1 MSTKMVEWTLV
12 REHVLKMI
20 SLINKLDM
28 LGAQLVGET
37 KVDVILTL
45 LSDSFNQFVMNYE
58 SNKMDDILSELLNML
73 QAAKD
78 PIKKEN
84 PTFILVEK
92 FDYSLMHKFKGKILG
107 RNGSLSSNKAQVWQ
121 SERTLRKI
129 KQTEILSITINP
141 IIGSETIFTIWLL

>member
-1 MSTKMVEWTLV
+1 
-12 REHVLKMI
+12 MI

-45 LSDSFNQFVMNYE
+45 LSDFFNQFVMNYE

-92 FDYSLMHKFKGKILG
+92 FDYSLMHKFKGKSLK
-107 RNGSLSSNKAQVWQ
+107 RNGSLSSNKAQV
-121 SERTLRKI
+121 
-129 KQTEILSITINP
+129 
-141 IIGSETIFTIWLL
+141 

>member
-1 MSTKMVEWTLV
+1 
-12 REHVLKMI
+12 
-20 SLINKLDM
+20 M

-45 LSDSFNQFVMNYE
+45 LSFFFFNQFVINCE
-58 SNKMDDILSELLNML
+58 LNKMDDILFELLNML

-92 FDYSLMHKFKGKILG
+92 FDYSLMHKFKGKSLK
-107 RNGSLSSNKAQVWQ
+107 RNGSLSSNKAQV
-121 SERTLRKI
+121 
-129 KQTEILSITINP
+129 
-141 IIGSETIFTIWLL
+141 

>member
-1 MSTKMVEWTLV
+1 
-12 REHVLKMI
+12 MI

-45 LSDSFNQFVMNYE
+45 LSDFFNQFVMNYE

-92 FDYSLMHKFKGKILG
+92 FDYSLMHKFKGKSIG
-107 RNGSLSSNKAQVWQ
+107 RNRSCH
-121 SERTLRKI
+121 
-129 KQTEILSITINP
+129 P
-141 IIGSETIFTIWLL
+141 IRLKCDKVKKH

>member
-1 MSTKMVEWTLV
+1 
-12 REHVLKMI
+12 
-20 SLINKLDM
+20 M

-37 KVDVILTL
+37 KVDMILTL
-45 LSDSFNQFVMNYE
+45 LSDFFNQFVMNYE

-92 FDYSLMHKFKGKILG
+92 FDYSLMHKFKGKSLK
-107 RNGSLSSNKAQVWQ
+107 RNGSLSSNKAQV
-121 SERTLRKI
+121 
-129 KQTEILSITINP
+129 
-141 IIGSETIFTIWLL
+141 

>member
-1 MSTKMVEWTLV
+1 
-12 REHVLKMI
+12 
-20 SLINKLDM
+20 M

-45 LSDSFNQFVMNYE
+45 LSDFFNQFVMNYE
-58 SNKMDDILSELLNML
+58 SNKMDDILSDLLNML

-92 FDYSLMHKFKGKILG
+92 FDYSLMHKFKGKSLK
-107 RNGSLSSNKAQVWQ
+107 RNGSLSSNKAQV
-121 SERTLRKI
+121 
-129 KQTEILSITINP
+129 
-141 IIGSETIFTIWLL
+141 

>member
-1 MSTKMVEWTLV
+1 
-12 REHVLKMI
+12 
-20 SLINKLDM
+20 
-28 LGAQLVGET
+28 
-37 KVDVILTL
+37 
-45 LSDSFNQFVMNYE
+45 MNYE

-92 FDYSLMHKFKGKILG
+92 FDYSLMHKFKGKSLK

-129 KQTEILSITINP
+129 KQKEILSITINP

>member
-1 MSTKMVEWTLV
+1 
-12 REHVLKMI
+12 
-20 SLINKLDM
+20 M

-45 LSDSFNQFVMNYE
+45 LSDFFNQFVMNYE

-92 FDYSLMHKFKGKILG
+92 FDYSLMHKFKGKSLK
-107 RNGSLSSNKAQVWQ
+107 RNGSLSSNKAQV
-121 SERTLRKI
+121 
-129 KQTEILSITINP
+129 
-141 IIGSETIFTIWLL
+141 

>member
-1 MSTKMVEWTLV
+1 
-12 REHVLKMI
+12 
-20 SLINKLDM
+20 M

-45 LSDSFNQFVMNYE
+45 LSDFFNQFVMNYE
-58 SNKMDDILSELLNML
+58 SNKMDDILSDLLNMS

-92 FDYSLMHKFKGKILG
+92 FDYSLMHKFKGKSLK
-107 RNGSLSSNKAQVWQ
+107 RNGSLSSNKAQV
-121 SERTLRKI
+121 
-129 KQTEILSITINP
+129 
-141 IIGSETIFTIWLL
+141 

>member
-1 MSTKMVEWTLV
+1 
-12 REHVLKMI
+12 
-20 SLINKLDM
+20 M

-45 LSDSFNQFVMNYE
+45 LSYFFNQFVMNYE

-92 FDYSLMHKFKGKILG
+92 FDYSLMHKFKGKSLK
-107 RNGSLSSNKAQVWQ
+107 RNGSLSSNKAQV
-121 SERTLRKI
+121 
-129 KQTEILSITINP
+129 
-141 IIGSETIFTIWLL
+141 

>member
-1 MSTKMVEWTLV
+1 
-12 REHVLKMI
+12 
-20 SLINKLDM
+20 M

-45 LSDSFNQFVMNYE
+45 LSDFFNQFVMNYE
-58 SNKMDDILSELLNML
+58 SYKMDDILSELLNML

-92 FDYSLMHKFKGKILG
+92 FDYSLMHKFKGKSLG
-107 RNGSLSSNKAQVWQ
+107 RNGSLSSNKAQV
-121 SERTLRKI
+121 
-129 KQTEILSITINP
+129 
-141 IIGSETIFTIWLL
+141 

>member
-1 MSTKMVEWTLV
+1 
-12 REHVLKMI
+12 
-20 SLINKLDM
+20 M

-45 LSDSFNQFVMNYE
+45 LSDFFNQFVMNYE
-58 SNKMDDILSELLNML
+58 SYKMDDILSELLNML

-92 FDYSLMHKFKGKILG
+92 FDYLLMHKFKGKSLK
-107 RNGSLSSNKAQVWQ
+107 RNGSLSSNKAQV
-121 SERTLRKI
+121 
-129 KQTEILSITINP
+129 
-141 IIGSETIFTIWLL
+141 

>member
-1 MSTKMVEWTLV
+1 
-12 REHVLKMI
+12 
-20 SLINKLDM
+20 M

-45 LSDSFNQFVMNYE
+45 LSYFFNQFVMNYE

-92 FDYSLMHKFKGKILG
+92 FDYSLMHKFKGKSLG
-107 RNGSLSSNKAQVWQ
+107 RNGSLSPNKAQV
-121 SERTLRKI
+121 
-129 KQTEILSITINP
+129 
-141 IIGSETIFTIWLL
+141 